1 MLKFILLP
9 HCMSIMST
17 EPYVSS
23 LLFIGLDEEMQVE
36 LVHVIQDVVAVCS
49 DQVLVVVDFLLW

>member
-1 MLKFILLP
+1 
-9 HCMSIMST
+9 MST

-23 LLFIGLDEEMQVE
+23 LLFIGLDEEMQVK